1 MKPQD
6 GSPRSRFRRPLRR
19 PLRAGSHGF
28 VEESVPPQSLM
39 LVLCALRV
47 CAPTKDVSRT
57 PVTLCSAAQMGRA
70 WRVSQGLSLRAFATV
85 ATRRR
90 GENKSLTLQRP
101 QARPARFLPRGGTD
115 TKPLGATRPARGLKR
130 SAPRCSSPRRS
141 SFTLSR
147 EAQLCSARVLS
158 IAASRG
164 RGSLRPDGL

>member
-101 QARPARFLPRGGTD
+101 QARPARFYPEAAQTQER
-115 TKPLGATRPARGLKR
+115 LKR
-130 SAPRCSSPRRS
+130 SGAGMFVPWACPICAGPFSPRPFGLHCPSCARRHILPVAPQSPRRPRS
-141 SFTLSR
+141 
-147 EAQLCSARVLS
+147 RVL
-158 IAASRG
+158 
-164 RGSLRPDGL
+164 